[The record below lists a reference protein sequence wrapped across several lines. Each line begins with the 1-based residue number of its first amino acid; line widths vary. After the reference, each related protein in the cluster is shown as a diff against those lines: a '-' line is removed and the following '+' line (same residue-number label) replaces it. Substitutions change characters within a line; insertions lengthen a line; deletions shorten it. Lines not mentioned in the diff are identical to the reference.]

1 MNKVQRQHLLGI
13 LGLLLVTIIWG
24 SGFTAV
30 DIALRHFVPEQ
41 ILAFRFFIGMVV
53 MGVFAWKERK
63 NLSKDALI
71 SGAVMGVFL
80 FLAFWMQT
88 VAQLHT
94 TPSKN
99 AFLTATNVVI
109 VPFIALVIYKVKV
122 TRYHLVGAFLTVVGV
137 GVLSIQIG
145 ESFNI
150 GDMYSF
156 LCAIGFAFHIFFTG
170 HFVKKASALLLN
182 FIQMTMAFC
191 LSLVML
197 SVRDGGDMIFRV
209 GSIPWLGEG
218 MAAVVY
224 LGLFSTSLSFFLQ
237 TLSQRYTTETEAG
250 IILSMESV
258 FGTLFSVIILQ
269 ETITWKM
276 LAGCV
281 IILTA
286 IFISEFGGKW
296 FSVKNQLHKD

>member
-1 MNKVQRQHLLGI
+1 MKKAQKQHFLGI
-13 LGLLLVTIIWG
+13 IGLLLVTIIWG

-30 DIALRHFVPEQ
+30 DIALRHFSPLP
-41 ILAFRFFIGMVV
+41 ILSARFFIGMVV
-53 MGVFAWKERK
+53 MGIFAFPERK
-63 NLSKDALI
+63 NISKDSI
-71 SGAVMGVFL
+71 RSGAVMGVFL
-80 FLAFWMQT
+80 FLAFWLQT

-109 VPFIALVIYKVKV
+109 VPFIAYVIYKVKV
-122 TRYHLVGAFLTVVGV
+122 TRYHLIGAVLTIIGV
-137 GVLSIQIG
+137 GVLSIRIG

-150 GDMYSF
+150 GDLYSF

-170 HFVKKASALLLN
+170 HFVKKGSALVLN
-182 FIQMTMAFC
+182 FIQMTVAFV
-191 LSLVML
+191 LSLVMVMV
-197 SVRDGGDMIFRV
+197 SGE
-209 GSIPWLGEG
+209 IPAGLPVEG
-218 MAAVVY
+218 ILAVVY

-237 TLSQRYTTETEAG
+237 TLSQKYTTETEAG

-258 FGTLFSVIILQ
+258 FGTLFSVLILQ

-276 LAGCV
+276 LAGCA

-286 IFISEFGGKW
+286 IFISEHGGR
-296 FSVKNQLHKD
+296 KDNASKRLL